1 MEAKLKPLSG
11 CYRVCSSPAP
21 TLQNPVFFILLSAA
35 LTSLEGIM
43 VSCHQ
48 ESPLLHRL
56 GLILGGIGLLF
67 HFMRAPVLMQPEA
80 VEAVMPG
87 TAAANWVQTVKL
99 DPYHGNLLCH
109 D

>member
-1 MEAKLKPLSG
+1 
-11 CYRVCSSPAP
+11 
-21 TLQNPVFFILLSAA
+21 
-35 LTSLEGIM
+35 M

-67 HFMRAPVLMQPEA
+67 HFVRAPVLMQPGA

-87 TAAANWVQTVKL
+87 TAADNWVQTVKQ